1 MPIGSTT
8 LIEMKGKHVHVR
20 INDKLGFTGFL
31 TDITDTFI
39 IIDRMIYLSIDTIK
53 DVVPEP
59 F

>member
-8 LIEMKGKHVHVR
+8 LTEMKGKRVHVR